1 MLHNILN
8 IIYSLYIQISNVLLS
23 RVLHLD
29 DKDVKTNSRRILTTV
44 SASTIKSV

>member
-1 MLHNILN
+1 MLHNILS
-8 IIYSLYIQISNVLLS
+8 IIYSLYIQISNALLS

-29 DKDVKTNSRRILTTV
+29 DKDVKKNSRSILSTV